1 MPCGINLPWMLLILE
16 RGWTC
21 CLLLVARYFL
31 SVTRHFLLV
40 TCYLFACC
48 SLLFARCSLLFA
60 RCLLL
65 FARCSLVFV
74 CCSSLFARCLLFFAC
89 CSLVWACCSLFFARF
104 SLLFA
109 RCSLFYARCSLL
121 LAHCWLGVSTYRF
134 SYAMRYNDAGDR
146 GWVGGRGLSL
156 IMFWNSKRLL
166 NFKAH
171 EFSWTANELR
181 TLVRVPSSCP
191 TTAHIYTGKLSEK
204 IILL

>member
-1 MPCGINLPWMLLILE
+1 MLLILE

-74 CCSSLFARCLLFFAC
+74 CCSSLFARCSLLFARCLLFFAC
-89 CSLVWACCSLFFARF
+89 CSLLFTRC

-109 RCSLFYARCSLL
+109 PVCNFLLVARYFCLLLFTFYSLFRTDIIFRIYIKHGFVYKLL
-121 LAHCWLGVSTYRF
+121 WRVF
-134 SYAMRYNDAGDR
+134 SAYFCPKQDGIAENIHIECETFRSY
-146 GWVGGRGLSL
+146 
-156 IMFWNSKRLL
+156 F
-166 NFKAH
+166 
-171 EFSWTANELR
+171 
-181 TLVRVPSSCP
+181 LVMV
-191 TTAHIYTGKLSEK
+191 KL
-204 IILL
+204 